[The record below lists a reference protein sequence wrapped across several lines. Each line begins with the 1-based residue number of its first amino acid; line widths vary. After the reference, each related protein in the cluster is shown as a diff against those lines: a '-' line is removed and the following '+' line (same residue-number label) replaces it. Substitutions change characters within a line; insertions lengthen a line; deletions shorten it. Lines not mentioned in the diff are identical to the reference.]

1 MLMLRIRA
9 KHFPRGWSFVQGA
22 RCVPILVGVPLTG
35 ILNTQAH
42 KAGFYLSFVFVILGR
57 VSSSTVSAR
66 CQHVSGCLTLL
77 SSPGAVTLF
86 FMDCWAGRHRHRHH
100 KYCEGREAGQAG
112 ASEAAIEPENLS
124 QRLSGEAVTS
134 GVLQF

>member
-1 MLMLRIRA
+1 MMLILRIRA

-22 RCVPILVGVPLTG
+22 RCVPILLGVPLTG

-57 VSSSTVSAR
+57 VSTVSAW
-66 CQHVSGCLTLL
+66 CQDGVRMVSGCLTLRL
-77 SSPGAVTLF
+77 SPGAVTLF
-86 FMDCWAGRHRHRHH
+86 FMDFWKGRHRHRHD

-124 QRLSGEAVTS
+124 QRLSGEA
-134 GVLQF
+134 FY